1 LELNGADL
9 RKEPIEVCKATL
21 ESILRKS
28 RPSVRLNEHLEH
40 PEGTVL
46 F

>member
-1 LELNGADL
+1 VTFLELNGADL
-9 RKEPIEVCKATL
+9 RKEPIEVCKAT
-21 ESILRKS
+21 LRKS